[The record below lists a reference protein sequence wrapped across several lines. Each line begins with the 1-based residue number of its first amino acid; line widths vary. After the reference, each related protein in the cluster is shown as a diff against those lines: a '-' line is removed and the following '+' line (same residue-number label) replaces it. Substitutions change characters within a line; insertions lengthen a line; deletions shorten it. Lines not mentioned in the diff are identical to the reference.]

1 MFYRSPNISELP
13 PLTVD
18 LKTRQNKKWKEAVLD
33 GLESIASI
41 QYEEN
46 LNRFQDFYDMYD
58 GTLSHTELK
67 EIAPQYEGLS
77 DLLDDA
83 EIPTNVRH
91 WDRIGRIVN
100 SLVGKLLDFQ
110 DKFHVTEVGHTAEND
125 FLEHK
130 NKEIRQLFTEAI
142 EAKIKIGLAQKGL
155 TEEGQEFSSEEERQ
169 QYLAQLEQVKKSL
182 ISERLESLSKNATF
196 KTSGIEWAETVLD
209 RDKMN
214 LNFNDLYTELF
225 KHFLLTGVS
234 AKITKS
240 FLDSYKAFVWD
251 SREVFHSRDM
261 GKKHLEDF
269 EYAGR
274 FHFKTPS
281 DAVKEYGHLMTEKQQ
296 KTLLGGDTTWRSL
309 MDSKY
314 ESASPEMAMS
324 SNFHKKEWIPYA
336 GYRNARFMERIEDS
350 TGLPMGLG
358 YTQSSDGSWQTFDR
372 FIPRGRQNLN
382 YIFSANKIETR
393 FNVRHDLCQ
402 ITEAYVKVKERIGWL
417 TYEDEMGVPI
427 TEMVTEDILPDFLKE
442 YNIKQVSTVSADEMK
457 KGLKPN
463 TLVWQLRDVVYEGIK
478 IQSGNLDD
486 ALYLK
491 FEAMPY
497 QIVGNSNYESKLPVT
512 GIVSTSIAS
521 KLRPFQEMFNY
532 CWNSN
537 RNLIE
542 KELGMFFLMDIA
554 NIPSEYKENGTTEEA
569 LLMMRNMAK
578 QTGFATMQTSP
589 DNLTNQS
596 VFNQYSVQNL
606 SHAQEIQT
614 RIMIADR
621 MEMEMYKVIGINPQM
636 ETTPQK
642 YTTAEGVKLSNESM
656 ANQVAYIFN
665 EFNSFMREDQIQHL
679 NIAHWMQSNNM
690 DKSIYY
696 TTTDNTQKF
705 LRVSQDEKFSLRK
718 FGLIVTDDSR
728 KRKEFEQLRTYIMS
742 QNTIGT
748 DIMELGRVLSTKSYS
763 ELIQVA
769 KEEREL
775 REARLQ
781 LEQQRQME
789 LNQQSTMLAEQ
800 KAQKDWERDEI
811 SKERDRQAEY
821 EQARMTALG
830 RAADKDATAQS
841 FDVILKTDEQ
851 TRKNTETQ
859 NKFEIEQRKLDL
871 KEQELMER
879 KEQAMGGLN
888 TELKKLELKEKEI
901 NTNREIA
908 YVNKN

>member
-1 MFYRSPNISELP
+1 MIYGTPTLTELP
-13 PLTVD
+13 PLAVD
-18 LKTRQNKKWKEAVLD
+18 LKTRESKKYKEAVLD
-33 GLESIASI
+33 ALESIASF

-46 LNRFQDFYDMYD
+46 LARFQDFYEMYD

-67 EIAPQYEGLS
+67 ELAPQYEELS
-77 DLLDDA
+77 DLLNDA
-83 EIPTNVRH
+83 EIPTYVRH
-91 WDRIGRIVN
+91 WDRIGRIIN
-100 SLVGKLLDFQ
+100 SLVGKRLDFQ
-110 DKFHVTEVGHTAEND
+110 DKFFVTELGGVAEND

-130 NKEIRQLFTEAI
+130 NEQIRELFKETID
-142 EAKIKIGLAQKGL
+142 AKIKIGLAKRGM
-155 TEEGQEFSSEEERQ
+155 TEEGQQFESQEQQQ
-169 QYLAQLEQVKKSL
+169 QYVAELEQVKKQMV
-182 ISERLESLSKNATF
+182 SERLRSLSENATF
-196 KTSGIEWAETVLD
+196 KTSGIEWAEKTLE
-209 RDKMN
+209 RDKES
-214 LNFNDLYTELF
+214 LNFDEMYTELF
-225 KHFLLTGVS
+225 KQFLLTGIA
-234 AKITKS
+234 AKITKTY
-240 FLDSYKAFVWD
+240 FDTYKTFTWD

-281 DAVKEYGHLMTEKQQ
+281 DAVKEYGHLMTEKEQ
-296 KTLLGGDTTWRSL
+296 KKLLGGDTTWKSI
-309 MDSKY
+309 MDNRY
-314 ESASPEMAMS
+314 ESASPLHAMD

-336 GYRNARFMERIEDS
+336 GYRNARFMQRLEET

-358 YTQSSDGSWQTFDR
+358 YEQSSDGSWNTFDR

-382 YIFSANKIETR
+382 YIFSAGKMETR
-393 FNVRHDLCQ
+393 FGVRNDLCQ

-417 TYEDEMGVPI
+417 TYEDEMGVPM
-427 TEMVTEDILPDFLKE
+427 TEMVTEDILPEFLRE
-442 YNIKQVSTVSADEMK
+442 YNIKQVTTVSAEEMK

-463 TLVWQLRDVVYEGIK
+463 TLVWQLRDVVYEGVK

-497 QIVGNSNYESKLPVT
+497 QIVGISNYESKLPVT
-512 GIVSTSIAS
+512 GIVSMSIAS

-532 CWNSN
+532 CWNQN

-569 LLMMRNMAK
+569 LVMMRNMAK

-596 VFNQYSVQNL
+596 VFNQFSVQNL

-621 MEMEMYKVIGINPQM
+621 MEMEMYKVIGINPQA
-636 ETTPQK
+636 EVTPQK

-656 ANQVAYIFN
+656 ANQVAYIFD
-665 EFNSFMREDQIQHL
+665 EFNSFLKEDQIQHL
-679 NIAHWMQSNNM
+679 NIAHWMQSNDM

-696 TTTDNTQKF
+696 TSTDNTQNYLK
-705 LRVSQDEKFSLRK
+705 VTQDEKFSLRK

-728 KRKEFEQLRTYIMS
+728 KRKEFEQLRSYIMS
-742 QNTIGT
+742 QNTMGT

-781 LEQQRQME
+781 LDSQRQME
-789 LNQQSTMLAEQ
+789 LNQQATMLAEE
-800 KAQKDWERDEI
+800 KAQKDWERDEV
-811 SKERDRQAEY
+811 SKERDRQSRY
-821 EQARMTALG
+821 EIERMQALG
-830 RAADKDATAQS
+830 RAADKDANQQS

-871 KEQELMER
+871 KEKELMER